1 MLFRLLK
8 DHSSARKSSLALI
21 GQKALQKHEM
31 QTVGPSVSRV
41 PSHIQGKGCV
51 KPGEVGRES
60 CKTLKDRRTAL
71 FLMPDSGL
79 IVIYSKEQ
87 RGLKDWSG
95 TQQVCVQ

>member
-51 KPGEVGRES
+51 K
-60 CKTLKDRRTAL
+60 A
-71 FLMPDSGL
+71 
-79 IVIYSKEQ
+79 
-87 RGLKDWSG
+87 RGGGQGVLQNAERPKNCFVSRA
-95 TQQVCVQ
+95 